1 MDQDI
6 IKNKW
11 QEIKEKLKDQW
22 ENIKDEDIS
31 QMDGSYH
38 DLKVLLQIR
47 YGYQK
52 FKAEKEI
59 EGFVKLY
66 GWDAK

>member
-1 MDQDI
+1 MNEEI
-6 IKNKW
+6 IRNKW
-11 QEIKEKLKDQW
+11 QEIKEKLKDHW
-22 ENIKDEDIS
+22 GNIKDDDIA

-38 DLKVLLQIR
+38 DLKVMLQIK

-59 EGFVKLY
+59 ESFIKHY
-66 GWDAK
+66 GWDV

>member
-1 MDQDI
+1 MNEEI

-11 QEIKEKLKDQW
+11 QDIKEKIKVQW
-22 ENIKDEDIS
+22 GNIKDEDIA
-31 QMDGSYH
+31 QMDGTYQ
-38 DLKVLLQIR
+38 DLKILLQIR

-59 EGFVKLY
+59 ESFVKLY
-66 GWDAK
+66 GWDLQ